1 MGVCQ
6 PCFLSLDALPSSY
19 ASAVFTVQ
27 SGKDQKHGCHE
38 WVPILA
44 TSFNPFQNFH
54 EEFKS
59 DRGHSSQIC
68 GPLIMEA
75 TFSVRIMLL
84 AELPE
89 LPLCLLG
96 CSCVVFA
103 FDHINITLEVK
114 TR

>member
-1 MGVCQ
+1 
-6 PCFLSLDALPSSY
+6 
-19 ASAVFTVQ
+19 
-27 SGKDQKHGCHE
+27 
-38 WVPILA
+38 
-44 TSFNPFQNFH
+44 
-54 EEFKS
+54 
-59 DRGHSSQIC
+59 
-68 GPLIMEA
+68 MEA